1 MDVHHTSEDLKKYP
15 KPSFINEREWLMH
28 SHRNMTDTIW
38 MNPAVS
44 VSRASL
50 FEAITEVEI
59 FAEWLEERML
69 EAKWKAV

>member
-1 MDVHHTSEDLKKYP
+1 
-15 KPSFINEREWLMH
+15 
-28 SHRNMTDTIW
+28 MTDTIW